1 MEIAFWEMTY
11 ERKMDMNGQY
21 MLDSIIFQM
30 LSNYLELENQFVLLV
45 SVCKSQKFES
55 TIPIELLF
63 DLVYIFE
70 VICVSNDT

>member
-45 SVCKSQKFES
+45 SVCKSQKVES
-55 TIPIELLF
+55 TISIELLF